1 MYNYLK
7 GTVKAIEAKNLTLDV
22 NDVGYQIVAP
32 NPYAFKIDEKVLIY
46 TYYYVREDIALIY
59 GFSSTEQKSLFED
72 LISVKGIG
80 PKSALAVLASAEV
93 KDIVRAIETGD
104 SKYLNRFPG
113 IGPKASQQIILD
125 LKGKLTYDGIKIK
138 SSSRLEEV
146 ESALESLGYKSKE
159 IQKLTEDLDTSL
171 DTATLV
177 RLALRKIAK

>member
-7 GTVKAIEAKNLTLDV
+7 GTVKAIDAKNLTLDV
-22 NDVGYQIVAP
+22 QGIGFQIVAP
-32 NPYAFKIDEKVLIY
+32 NPYAFTIDAQVTIY

-59 GFSSTEQKSLFED
+59 GFKTTEEKALFED

-93 KDIVRAIETGD
+93 TDIIKAIETGD
-104 SKYLNRFPG
+104 AKYLNRFPG

-125 LKGKLTYDGIKIK
+125 LKGKLTTDGIKIK
-138 SSSRLEEV
+138 SSSRIEEV
-146 ESALESLGYKSKE
+146 ETALESLGYKSKE
-159 IQKLTEDLDTSL
+159 IQKLTENLDTSL